1 MILKLFILILLN
13 YVIKSILIIEENM
26 LNYVWLGLIILGI
39 GTAITTDI
47 MDQADNKFRNS
58 DPLPIEIMF
67 DESTS
72 LQNDGAYDG
81 KIKVNSDDYNE
92 FYSTLLNSDVLV
104 KAKISVNKAE
114 DKIGIFFKVDEN
126 TPEMWKYMAKVSGKD
141 DDLMGTFI
149 IRETIDGKLVSGDL
163 ILEEIAFTKMKD
175 VTNSALDYAG
185 IAVNIALGLIGIM
198 ALWLGVMKVAED
210 AGLIKIIA
218 NSVKPLTRFL
228 FPDVPPDHP
237 AMGSIIMNMAA
248 NMLGLGNA
256 ATPFGLKAMEEL
268 QTLNKDKNTAT
279 NAMVTFLAVNTA
291 GLTLIPVT
299 AIAIRAASGSSNPA
313 IIIGTSIFGA
323 MCATTVG
330 ITAAKIMEKFPI
342 KKGGFGSW
350 LKSYKKG
357 FIIIASLIALITVLS
372 ITGILSVIFSNL
384 TFLNPELFKGLI
396 NIVSIMAIPALIFIF
411 IGYGAI
417 KKVKVYE
424 VFVEGAKEGFD
435 VAVRIIPYLVAML
448 VAIGIFRAGGGMQI
462 LIAALEPITSLIGMP
477 AEALP
482 MAIMRPLSGSGSL
495 GIMAEIIATHGPDSF
510 IGILVSTFFGSTETT
525 FYVLAVYFG
534 SVNIRNTR
542 HALPAGLLADI
553 AGIIGA
559 VFIVKLLFG

>member
-1 MILKLFILILLN
+1 
-13 YVIKSILIIEENM
+13 M
-26 LNYVWLGLIILGI
+26 LNYVWLGLLILGI
-39 GTAITTDI
+39 GTALTTDI
-47 MDQADNKFRNS
+47 IDQADNKFRNG
-58 DPLPIEIMF
+58 DKLPIEIIF
-67 DESTS
+67 DDSTS
-72 LQNDGAYDG
+72 IQADGAYSG
-81 KIKVNSDDYNE
+81 KIKVLANDFNE
-92 FYSTLLNSDVLV
+92 FYGTVQNDDIFVTS
-104 KAKISVNKAE
+104 KISVNKSK
-114 DKIGIFFKVDEN
+114 DIVSVFFKVSDA
-126 TPEMWKYMAKVSGKD
+126 TPEMWKYMAKISGKD
-141 DDLMGTFI
+141 DDLLGSFKVREIKTSKI
-149 IRETIDGKLVSGDL
+149 ITGDL
-163 ILEEIAFTKMKD
+163 ILEDVAFTKMKD
-175 VTNSALDYAG
+175 VTNAALDYAG
-185 IAVNIALGLIGIM
+185 TAVNIALGLIGIM
-198 ALWLGVMKVAED
+198 ALWLGVMKVAEE

-218 NSVKPLTRFL
+218 NSVKPLTKFL
-228 FPDVPPDHP
+228 FPDIPPDHP

-268 QTLNKDKNTAT
+268 QTLNDKKDTAT

-313 IIIGTSIFGA
+313 VIIGTSIFGA
-323 MCATTVG
+323 LCATTVG
-330 ITAAKIMEKFPI
+330 ITATKIMEKFPI
-342 KKGGFGSW
+342 KKGEYGNW
-350 LKSYKKG
+350 LKSYRKG
-357 FIIIASLIALITVLS
+357 LLVFISLIAIITLLS
-372 ITGILSVIFSNL
+372 VTGLLTVIFSKL
-384 TFLNPELFKGLI
+384 SFLNPELFKAVINVISIIAIPGLI
-396 NIVSIMAIPALIFIF
+396 FMF

-424 VFVEGAKEGFD
+424 VFVVGAKDGFD

-462 LIAALEPITSLIGMP
+462 LIAALEPFTNLIGMP

-542 HALPAGLLADI
+542 HALPAGLLADV
-553 AGIIGA
+553 AGILGA